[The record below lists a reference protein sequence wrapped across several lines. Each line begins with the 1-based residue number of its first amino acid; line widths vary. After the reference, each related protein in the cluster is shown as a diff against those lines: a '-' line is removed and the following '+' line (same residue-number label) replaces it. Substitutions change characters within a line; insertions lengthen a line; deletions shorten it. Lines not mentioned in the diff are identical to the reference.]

1 MSRSDSVS
9 VFRTGTSGFSY
20 QDWKGPFYPRGI
32 HDRDMLAF
40 YAERFPMVEINSSYY
55 RIPSVKAVRSMV
67 AKVPEDFEFV
77 VKAHGS
83 ITHERRPPDRSIPP
97 FLEAL
102 EPMVDAS
109 MLGCLLFQ
117 FPNSF
122 RHSPDNTLFLQGLR
136 EALPREWPSAI
147 EFRHSSWL
155 RGSVY
160 EALTAMG
167 LGFANCDMPRVR
179 GLMPPT
185 DVVTSDIAYVRL
197 HGRNAGAWYDHD
209 EAWERYDYL
218 YTDQELAEWVPRLL
232 DIARRANKAY
242 VVFNNHPRGNSAQNA
257 DTMRRKL
264 VEADPGSDFTTGLEL
279 AREQRS
285 LDGF

>member
-1 MSRSDSVS
+1 M
-9 VFRTGTSGFSY
+9 FRVGTSGFSY
-20 QDWKGPFYPRGI
+20 GDWKGPFYPRGI
-32 HDRDMLAF
+32 QERDMLAF
-40 YAERFPMVEINSSYY
+40 YAERYPMVEINSSYY
-55 RIPSVKAVRSMV
+55 QIPSVQSVRSMV
-67 AKVPEDFEFV
+67 GKAPEGFEFV
-77 VKAHGS
+77 MKAHRS
-83 ITHERRPPDRSIPP
+83 ITHERQDPERSLPPL
-97 FLEAL
+97 LEAV
-102 EPMVDAS
+102 EPMREAGV
-109 MLGCLLFQ
+109 LGCLLFQ

-122 RHSPDNTLFLQGLR
+122 RHSDTNTSFIQDLR
-136 EALPREWPSAI
+136 GELPRDIPSVV

-167 LGFANCDMPRVR
+167 LGFVNCDMPHLR

-197 HGRNAGAWYDHD
+197 HGRNAGSWYDHD
-209 EAWERYDYL
+209 QAWERYDYL
-218 YTDQELAEWVPRLL
+218 YSDQELAEWVPRLL
-232 DIARRANKAY
+232 DIARRARKAY

-264 VEADPGSDFTTGLEL
+264 AEADPGADFVTGLEL
-279 AREQRS
+279 ARRQTS